1 MTKVAGHF
9 SHVQGPEFNPQYYT
23 PRKRIESTEYSF
35 PVRQLLSFML
45 ISYMVDSFRIKFSKN
60 ISQGN
65 KISRLIITIIHV
77 LQAFNIPK

>member
-45 ISYMVDSFRIKFSKN
+45 ISYLH
-60 ISQGN
+60 G
-65 KISRLIITIIHV
+65 
-77 LQAFNIPK
+77 

>member
-35 PVRQLLSFML
+35 PVRQLLSF
-45 ISYMVDSFRIKFSKN
+45 RIKFSKN